1 MKTFL
6 LSITSLLIFF
16 AAKAQSVDDIIAKH
30 VEAIGGKEKLSQL
43 TSVYMEKTT
52 EIMGNE
58 ANSKTTILNGK
69 GYKNEMDFNGQQI
82 IQVVTDK
89 SGWTINPFGGS
100 TSATAM
106 TPEQYKSSEDGI
118 YLPDPLF
125 NYAAHGGKVELEGQ
139 EKVGSI
145 NAYKLK
151 FTNKDSAVATFYI
164 DPATNYIIQEVRTGD
179 VQGQPTDITISFSD
193 YKKTDFGI
201 VIPYTSGID
210 MGQINLKNTT
220 TKVEANKPVDPS
232 IFDMPK

>member
-6 LSITSLLIFF
+6 LSLTSLLIFF
-16 AAKAQSVDDIIAKH
+16 AAKAQTADEIIAKH
-30 VEAIGGKEKLSQL
+30 IDAIGGKEKLSKL
-43 TSVYMEKTT
+43 TSVYLEKTT
-52 EIMGNE
+52 EVMGNE
-58 ANSKTTILNGK
+58 ATSKTTILNGK
-69 GYKNEMDFNGQQI
+69 GYKNEMDLNGQQI
-82 IQVVTDK
+82 VQVVTDK
-89 SGWTINPFGGS
+89 GGWAINPFSGS
-100 TSATAM
+100 TSATAF
-106 TPEQYKSSEDGI
+106 TPEQYKSTEDGI

-125 NYAAHGGKVELEGQ
+125 NYAERGAKVELEGQ
-139 EKVGSI
+139 EKVGGI

-151 FTNKDSAVATFYI
+151 YTNKDSAVTTFYI

-179 VQGQPTDITISFSD
+179 VQGQPTDITISLSD

-220 TKVEANKPVDPS
+220 TKVEENRPVDPS